1 MLTISLCPT
10 ILSRLSARRR
20 PAETESLKKKP
31 RHNKPARECV
41 PVTLAVGVENWV
53 DVKVAIRHQW
63 GHYPAITVTSRKGF
77 PPAVDLWPSVIEN
90 EGIKRRPQ
98 TSTDSK
104 YRYRK
109 PQSEVA

>member
-1 MLTISLCPT
+1 LLTISLCPT

-63 GHYPAITVTSRKGF
+63 GHYPGDHGNFPQGF
-77 PPAVDLWPSVIEN
+77 SHQPLIYGRV
-90 EGIKRRPQ
+90 
-98 TSTDSK
+98 
-104 YRYRK
+104 
-109 PQSEVA
+109 